1 MKVVAVFSGGGAKA
15 IAHAGA
21 WRAISEAGHHVTHI
35 VATSFGA
42 VIGAMFA
49 AGANYD
55 DLIRGTTGLK
65 TSDVAPIDL
74 MGLVKGMFASAI
86 LKPEPLRTT
95 IARLVPAQRFAD
107 LRIPLTVTT
116 TDLDSGEQ
124 IVFGGAGSGERD
136 APLQDVLYATCAL
149 PLYYP
154 PAEIDGRRLG
164 DGGIR
169 DVLPLGPASRLPCD
183 AVIAVDVGPGFDEVR
198 PPDRRTAVPPVIR
211 IHGETVRIMMAAE
224 TERAIAAWPKTAPR
238 LIVVRAVAEREAT
251 FAVDQVERYL
261 EAGYQKT
268 RTAL

>member
-21 WRAISEAGHHVTHI
+21 WRAISEAGHQVTHI

-49 AGANYD
+49 AGSSYD
-55 DLIRGTTGLK
+55 DLIRNTTGLQ
-65 TSDVAPIDL
+65 TRDVAPIDL
-74 MGLVKGMFASAI
+74 LGLVKGMFAAAI
-86 LKPEPLRTT
+86 LKPEPLRRT

-124 IVFGGAGSGERD
+124 VVFPGDGRRETD
-136 APLQDVLYATCAL
+136 VPLQDVLYASCAL

-154 PAEIDGRRLG
+154 PLQIDGRRLG

-169 DVLPLGPASRLPCD
+169 VDIAIESFKFKEGNRIESGWVDRPGTWGGTKGAEQIQAGVASRRQ
-183 AVIAVDVGPGFDEVR
+183 VIG
-198 PPDRRTAVPPVIR
+198 
-211 IHGETVRIMMAAE
+211 
-224 TERAIAAWPKTAPR
+224 
-238 LIVVRAVAEREAT
+238 
-251 FAVDQVERYL
+251 
-261 EAGYQKT
+261 
-268 RTAL
+268 